1 MRLYGLLNFT
11 KNEITYENQDL
22 PNLVIRRSMLKPKV
36 KKVIGYAI
44 LWKQDAHLKDDFVML
59 SFEEAVGRI

>member
-1 MRLYGLLNFT
+1 
-11 KNEITYENQDL
+11 
-22 PNLVIRRSMLKPKV
+22 MLKPKE

-44 LWKQDAHLKDDFVML
+44 LWKQDAHAHLKDDFVML